1 MASGRSASASFDA
14 FLQLSGERGLPPPS
28 DLSGHDRTTTGFGGY
43 RPPPD
48 APYFFGRPEHT
59 LTELERLQCN
69 RYRQDL
75 EQYNLEVKQI
85 DAARAQELA
94 AKDAEIA
101 ALERELRLQS
111 EETKNSKQVVIYT
124 RPDSDRAYL
133 NDQTFKIQELLAR
146 KGISEIVIS
155 DATKHPDLQELLLD
169 TTSVF
174 PVPLVVIRGSPVG
187 DFKDLQRLEEAG
199 KLEALLEGSLRMSDV
214 FIQNP
219 DAPELQLGALGSVLN
234 AGEKLVSGVGSL
246 LYLPVALVSWPF
258 ASVEQPPPKPEGEEF
273 TVVNTN
279 WYGRQLHR
287 IFRFTDKNIER
298 VHPDTQ
304 EIRAS
309 VPYTDVVEVE
319 CPDETNL
326 IIKYREN
333 IPADYIRCPAKDI
346 DRILHLLVLHCDRS
360 LSIQRPIE

>member
-1 MASGRSASASFDA
+1 MAAGRSSSASFDA

-28 DLSGHDRTTTGFGGY
+28 DLSGHDRTSPGL
-43 RPPPD
+43 RAPPE
-48 APYFFGRPEHT
+48 APYFYGRPEHA

-85 DAARAQELA
+85 ESNRAQEIA

-111 EETKNSKQVVIYT
+111 EEAKNSKQVVIYT
-124 RPDSDRAYL
+124 RPDWDRAYL
-133 NDQTFKIQELLAR
+133 NEQTFKIQEILAR
-146 KGISEIVIS
+146 RGISEIVIS
-155 DATKHPDLQELLLD
+155 DATKHPDLQELHEQGG
-169 TTSVF
+169 TF

-187 DFKDLQRLEEAG
+187 DFKDLQRLDEAG
-199 KLEALLEGSLRMSDV
+199 KLDALLDGSLRMSDV

-219 DAPELQLGALGSVLN
+219 DAPELQLGAIGSVLH
-234 AGEKLVSGVGSL
+234 AGERLVSGVGSL

-258 ASVEQPPPKPEGEEF
+258 AASEQPPPQPEGEEF

-298 VHPDTQ
+298 VHPDTR
-304 EIRAS
+304 EVRAS

-326 IIKYREN
+326 IIKYREGTT
-333 IPADYIRCPAKDI
+333 PADYIRCPAKDI
-346 DRILHLLVLHCDRS
+346 DRILHLLVLHCGGS
-360 LSIQRPIE
+360 LSIRRPD